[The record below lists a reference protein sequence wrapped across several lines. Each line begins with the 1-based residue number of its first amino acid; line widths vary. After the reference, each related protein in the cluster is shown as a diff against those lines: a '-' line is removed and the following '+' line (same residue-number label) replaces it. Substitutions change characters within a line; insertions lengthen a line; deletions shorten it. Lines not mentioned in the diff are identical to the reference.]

1 MALLNYA
8 KRELNAKVV
17 YYGPGLC
24 GKTTNIQYIHTKLNP
39 DSRGKLLS
47 LATQTDRTLFFDFLP
62 VELGDIKGFKTRFH
76 LYTVPGQV
84 FYNATRKMVLKG
96 VDGIVFVADSQR
108 DMLDANLES
117 FQNLKENL
125 EEYNLSLDSI
135 PYVIQYNKRDLPGVM
150 SSEELDRALNVD
162 KVPTFPAS
170 ALDGKGVLPTLT
182 TVCKMVLRKLRTT
195 QGLANEDEGTSSRKA
210 GASYR
215 DLQQGKTAAPP
226 AAKPTAAP
234 ASPGVPTAPET
245 FPGVQ
250 QAPAEA
256 PPLLAV
262 EGCGAPLLLNT
273 QEVALPVTLRHQGVL
288 KSAVVHLSLTD
299 EMGTVSAKV
308 TRVEEKK

>member
-8 KRELNAKVV
+8 KREINAKVV

-24 GKTTNIQYIHTKLNP
+24 GKTTNIQYVHTKLNP

-117 FQNLKENL
+117 FQNLKDNL
-125 EEYNLSLDSI
+125 EEYNLSLASI
-135 PYVIQYNKRDLPGVM
+135 PYVIQFNKRDLPGLM
-150 SSEELDRALNVD
+150 STDELEQALNRE
-162 KVPTFPAS
+162 KVPTFAAS
-170 ALDGKGVLPTLT
+170 AVDGKGVLPTLT
-182 TVCKMVLRKLRTT
+182 TICKMVLRNLRTT
-195 QGLANEDEGTSSRKA
+195 QGLTPDEPGVDRRA

-215 DLQQGKTAAPP
+215 SLQQGGGVKSAPS
-226 AAKPTAAP
+226 
-234 ASPGVPTAPET
+234 SPRPSAVPLAPEV
-245 FPGVQ
+245 FPGSH
-250 QAPAEA
+250 APV
-256 PPLLAV
+256 PPLIIEECGPARLLGTRDLAV
-262 EGCGAPLLLNT
+262 
-273 QEVALPVTLRHQGVL
+273 PVTMRRHGEL
-288 KSAVVHLSLTD
+288 HEAVVHLTLRED
-299 EMGTVSAKV
+299 AGKLEAKV
-308 TRVEEKK
+308 TRIEEQS

>member
-8 KRELNAKVV
+8 KREINAKVV

-24 GKTTNIQYIHTKLNP
+24 GKTTNIQYVHTKLNP

-117 FQNLKENL
+117 FQNLKDNL
-125 EEYNLSLDSI
+125 EEYNLSIDTI
-135 PYVIQYNKRDLPGVM
+135 PYVIQFNKRDLPGVM
-150 SSEELDRALNVD
+150 STDELESALNFD
-162 KVPTFPAS
+162 KVPTFAAS

-195 QGLANEDEGTSSRKA
+195 QGLSNEDSSGTSRKA

-215 DLQQGKTAAPP
+215 DLQQGRKTSAVAG
-226 AAKPTAAP
+226 PT
-234 ASPGVPTAPET
+234 GVPTAPET
-245 FPGVQ
+245 FPGVH
-250 QAPAEA
+250 AGGEIP
-256 PPLLAV
+256 PPLIL
-262 EGCGAPLLLNT
+262 EGCGAAQLVDS
-273 QEVALPVTLRHQGVL
+273 QELALPVTLKRNGKLVTG
-288 KSAVVHLSLTD
+288 VVHVRFSD
-299 EMGTVSAKV
+299 ETGELRASV
-308 TRVEEKK
+308 TRIEEK

>member
-1 MALLNYA
+1 LNYA

-117 FQNLKENL
+117 FQNLRENL
-125 EEYNLSLDSI
+125 EEYNLSLDTI

-150 SSEELDRALNVD
+150 SPEELDHALNAD

-170 ALDGKGVLPTLT
+170 ALDGRGVLPTLT
-182 TVCKMVLRKLRTT
+182 TVCKMVLRNLRTT
-195 QGLANEDEGTSSRKA
+195 QGLAEEGGTVSNRKA

-215 DLQQGKTAAPP
+215 DLQQGKVAT
-226 AAKPTAAP
+226 KPAP
-234 ASPGVPTAPET
+234 AQTAGVVSSGVPTAPET
-245 FPGVQ
+245 FPGVHNLD
-250 QAPAEA
+250 AEVSA
-256 PPLLAV
+256 RFTL
-262 EGCGAPLLLNT
+262 EGCGAPSLLGE
-273 QEVALPVTLRHQGVL
+273 QEIALPVTLRHQGVL
-288 KSAVVHLSLTD
+288 KSTVVHIRMSEDVGGLSA
-299 EMGTVSAKV
+299 EV
-308 TRVEEKK
+308 TKVEEKG

>member
-1 MALLNYA
+1 MALFNYA
-8 KRELNAKVV
+8 KREINAKVV

-117 FQNLKENL
+117 FQNLKDNL

-150 SSEELDRALNVD
+150 STEELDAALNGD

-170 ALDGKGVLPTLT
+170 AVDGRGVLPTLT

-195 QGLANEDEGTSSRKA
+195 QGIATEDTTGRSRKA
-210 GASYR
+210 GATYR
-215 DLQQGKTAAPP
+215 ELQQGKKP
-226 AAKPTAAP
+226 AAGTAQRV
-234 ASPGVPTAPET
+234 VPTAPES

-250 QAPAEA
+250 
-256 PPLLAV
+256 V
-262 EGCGAPLLLNT
+262 GAT
-273 QEVALPVTLRHQGVL
+273 QEPEVLSWLLEECGPGQLVSGQELKVPITLCRGSEV
-288 KSAVVHLSLTD
+288 KSALVHIKIVADGGELSA
-299 EMGTVSAKV
+299 MV
-308 TRVEEKK
+308 TRVEEKP

>member
-24 GKTTNIQYIHTKLNP
+24 GKTTNIHYIHTKLNP

-125 EEYNLSLDSI
+125 EEYNLSLDTI

-150 SSEELDRALNVD
+150 SPEELDHALNLD

-195 QGLANEDEGTSSRKA
+195 QGLANEEQSAPSRKA

-215 DLQQGKTAAPP
+215 DLQQGRVATSAPP
-226 AAKPTAAP
+226 AQGPEVS
-234 ASPGVPTAPET
+234 SPGVPKAPES
-245 FPGVQ
+245 FPGVSS
-250 QAPAEA
+250 PNVEA
-256 PPLLAV
+256 PSLLSL
-262 EGCGAPLLLNT
+262 EGCGAPLVLGS
-273 QEVALPVTLRHQGVL
+273 QEIALPVTLRHQGTL
-288 KSAVVHLSLTD
+288 KATVVHLKL
-299 EMGTVSAKV
+299 SAGADGLSAEV
-308 TRVEEKK
+308 TRVEEKE

>member
-117 FQNLKENL
+117 FQNLRENL
-125 EEYNLSLDSI
+125 EEYNLSLDTI

-150 SSEELDRALNVD
+150 SPEELDQALNAD
-162 KVPTFPAS
+162 RVPTFPAS

-182 TVCKMVLRKLRTT
+182 TVCKMVLRNLRTT
-195 QGLANEDEGTSSRKA
+195 QGLAEEGGSAANRKA

-215 DLQQGKTAAPP
+215 DLQQGKVVS
-226 AAKPTAAP
+226 KPAP
-234 ASPGVPTAPET
+234 APRAENASARVPTAPEN
-245 FPGVQ
+245 FPGVHNPDVG
-250 QAPAEA
+250 AIE
-256 PPLLAV
+256 PLSL
-262 EGCGAPLLLNT
+262 EGCGAPLLLGG
-273 QEVALPVTLRHQGVL
+273 QEIALPVTLRHQGVL
-288 KSAVVHLSLTD
+288 KATVVHLRLT
-299 EMGTVSAKV
+299 EEAGGLSAVV
-308 TRVEEKK
+308 TRVEEKG

>member
-1 MALLNYA
+1 MALFNYA
-8 KRELNAKVV
+8 KREINAKVV

-24 GKTTNIQYIHTKLNP
+24 GKTTNIQYVHHKLNP

-96 VDGIVFVADSQR
+96 VDGVVFVADSQR

-125 EEYNLSLDSI
+125 AEYNLSLDTL
-135 PYVIQYNKRDLPGVM
+135 PYVIQFNKRDLPGVM
-150 SSEELDRALNVD
+150 SAEELDKALNFD
-162 KVPTFPAS
+162 KVPTFSAS

-182 TVCKMVLRKLRTT
+182 TICKMVLRNLRSSEGIAS
-195 QGLANEDEGTSSRKA
+195 QGTSTDRKA

-215 DLQQGKTAAPP
+215 DLQQGRAENTPRVAEAAVAAESFPGAPAVAVEAPPP
-226 AAKPTAAP
+226 AAL
-234 ASPGVPTAPET
+234 EI
-245 FPGVQ
+245 
-250 QAPAEA
+250 
-256 PPLLAV
+256 
-262 EGCGAPLLLNT
+262 EGCGTSRLVSGNQL
-273 QEVALPVTLRHQGVL
+273 ELPVTLRRNGQL
-288 KSAVVHLSLTD
+288 KAAVVHLEITEQQGEL
-299 EMGTVSAKV
+299 SAMV
-308 TRVEEKK
+308 TRVEEKE

>member
-117 FQNLKENL
+117 FQNLKDNL
-125 EEYNLSLDSI
+125 EEYNLSIDTI

-150 SSEELDRALNVD
+150 SSEELDKALNVD
-162 KVPTFPAS
+162 NVPTFPAS

-195 QGLANEDEGTSSRKA
+195 QGLDAEEQPAANRKA

-215 DLQQGKTAAPP
+215 DLQQGKKAAEP
-226 AAKPTAAP
+226 AAAQ
-234 ASPGVPTAPET
+234 SPSPVPTAPET

-250 QAPAEA
+250 QAAEPTPPA
-256 PPLLAV
+256 LSL
-262 EGCGAPLLLNT
+262 EGCGAGQMISD
-273 QEVALPVTLRHQGVL
+273 QEFSVPITVRQNGVL
-288 KSAVVHLSLTD
+288 KAAVVRLKLSE
-299 EMGTVSAKV
+299 EMGQLNAAV
-308 TRVEEKK
+308 THVEEKE